1 MPLSQNSYTLIL
13 VLFFS
18 LLPLVTHFH
27 NMFAFC
33 CCQYFDWYLVI
44 FIIKLFA
51 IAAYFIYYL
60 CQYYFWPLFF
70 IFYILQYY
78 LPILL
83 TASPNIIGPFF
94 ILFYTPSIE
103 NPVYQKLWVKTLKG
117 FKIWCMVILVYF
129 AFVISNLFSKFRSLP
144 ILFYW
149 LFV

>member
-78 LPILL
+78 LPPFL
-83 TASPNIIGPFF
+83 TVSPNVIGPFF
-94 ILFYTPSIE
+94 ILYWSLFHIILYT
-103 NPVYQKLWVKTLKG
+103 VYREPCLSRIVGKN
-117 FKIWCMVILVYF
+117 
-129 AFVISNLFSKFRSLP
+129 SPRS
-144 ILFYW
+144 
-149 LFV
+149 